1 MASLQLPQLPKRIT
15 LIDQFLENPYLMAF
29 IKVSLVLYAATVAPR
44 LPIAANKVLENT
56 FFKVGFIFLMLYI
69 SQMDFQLAMILAI
82 AYVVSINLLS
92 GRSALESFADFK
104 KFEGES
110 KHTLIEPQSVVYPG
124 CNDIKLD
131 DLLNAF
137 KKDRVA
143 LQTSIRYVYH
153 KLLAEDK
160 STDEH
165 QRLLKFA
172 RMSGLPYNVELSDK
186 NAPFIAT
193 LLLYYGF
200 EFSDSCKPPQ

>member
-1 MASLQLPQLPKRIT
+1 MASLQLPELPKRINM
-15 LIDQFLENPYLMAF
+15 LDQFLENPYLMAF
-29 IKVSLVLYAATVAPR
+29 IKVSLVLYAATVAPK
-44 LPIAANKVLENT
+44 LPNNVKQVFENT
-56 FFKVGFIFLMLYI
+56 YFKIAFIFLMLYI
-69 SQMDFQLAMILAI
+69 SQMDFQLSLILAI

-110 KHTLIEPQSVVYPG
+110 AQKLIEPQSVVFPG

-137 KKDRVA
+137 KQDRIA

-153 KLLAEDK
+153 RLLQEDK

-172 RMSGLPYNVELSDK
+172 RMSGLPYNVELNDR

>member
-1 MASLQLPQLPKRIT
+1 MASFQLPELPKRIT
-15 LIDQFLENPYLMAF
+15 MVDQFLENPYLMAF
-29 IKVSLVLYAATVAPR
+29 IKVSLVLYAATVAPK
-44 LPIAANKVLENT
+44 LPVSVKQVFDNTYFKIA
-56 FFKVGFIFLMLYI
+56 FIFLMLYL
-69 SQMDFQLAMILAI
+69 SQMDFQLALLLAI

-110 KHTLIEPQSVVYPG
+110 KHKLIEPKSVVFPG
-124 CNDIKLD
+124 CQDIKLE

-137 KKDRVA
+137 KQDRVA

-153 KLLAEDK
+153 RLLQEDK

-172 RMSGLPYNVELSDK
+172 RMSGLPYNVEVNDE